1 MAHLALCLSAFVP
14 DSKVDCLTANR
25 ENNRKRVCPRQH
37 PSWWLDAG
45 KIFSIAKPDKS
56 HTPHPSYLMAC
67 FSADQNVSQLMKVF
81 GRVNRKEKRSCNE
94 TGPIRWSLVLK
105 VNCLSQTTQEKTQEF
120 WHPTNTKL
128 QNVLPWSWSV
138 PKGSIAILQDFRHKI
153 RFQWFSSLCT
163 VTQYHH
169 VPPEV

>member
-1 MAHLALCLSAFVP
+1 MAHLALCLSAFRARFSSGLP
-14 DSKVDCLTANR
+14 HSQQGKH
-25 ENNRKRVCPRQH
+25 RKRVCPRQH

-67 FSADQNVSQLMKVF
+67 FSAMKPKQTKWWRF
-81 GRVNRKEKRSCNE
+81 LEGWTARKSEVVAMK
-94 TGPIRWSLVLK
+94 LDVLI

-138 PKGSIAILQDFRHKI
+138 PRGSIAILQDFRHKI
-153 RFQWFSSLCT
+153 S
-163 VTQYHH
+163 
-169 VPPEV
+169 VPMIQFIVYSHSVRPEV

>member
-1 MAHLALCLSAFVP
+1 MDSNGTSRPVFERVSCQILKWIASQPTGKTSEKGLSAAASFLVIGCRK
-14 DSKVDCLTANR
+14 DIL
-25 ENNRKRVCPRQH
+25 NRKARQI
-37 PSWWLDAG
+37 AYTT
-45 KIFSIAKPDKS
+45 SIV
-56 HTPHPSYLMAC
+56 PHGVFLSYETKT
-67 FSADQNVSQLMKVF
+67 DQMMKVSW
-81 GRVNRKEKRSCNE
+81 RWTARKSEVVAMK
-94 TGPIRWSLVLK
+94 LDVLK

-138 PKGSIAILQDFRHKI
+138 PRGSIAILQDFRHKI